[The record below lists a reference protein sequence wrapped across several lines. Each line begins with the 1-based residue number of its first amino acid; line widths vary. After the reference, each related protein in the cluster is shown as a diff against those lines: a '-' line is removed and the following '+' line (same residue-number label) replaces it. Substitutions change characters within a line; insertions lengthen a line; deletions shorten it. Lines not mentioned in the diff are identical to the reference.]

1 MFFKARKYYQK
12 GVLRM
17 KLDAKLGHVA
27 LGLVAIGGLA
37 YGVYICARSLHAG
50 FRLLSECKDYEC
62 EECPTHGLCGIDHEK

>member
-17 KLDAKLGHVA
+17 KLDAKLGLVA

-50 FRLLSECKDYEC
+50 FRLLS
-62 EECPTHGLCGIDHEK
+62 